1 MPACIVVV
9 HDDPQFVETA
19 VAALTSAGHD
29 VRTYTDTM
37 AAMEALDAAQRLEIL
52 ITRVAF
58 PPGQPHGMAFANMAR
73 VKKPRLRVL
82 FVGLPENR
90 GHTEGIGS
98 FLPLPVTTDE
108 LVDAVNRMQADID
121 QDKG

>member
-19 VAALTSAGHD
+19 VTALTTAGHD
-29 VRTYTDTM
+29 VRAYTDTM
-37 AAMEALDAAQRLEIL
+37 AAMEALDAPQRLEIL

-58 PPGQPHGMAFANMAR
+58 PPGQPHGVAFASMAR

-121 QDKG
+121 QDEG